1 MSTTNKTAAKGVYE
15 KSVQSIANLSAVV
28 AAFFATG
35 PLYAVSIDW
44 VLSFT
49 ANQYGDGFEW
59 AVQAFWFLVTAL
71 STYALARAT
80 IATVITIG
88 GFALASKIF

>member
-1 MSTTNKTAAKGVYE
+1 MSSSTKNAAKGVYE
-15 KSVQSIANLSAVV
+15 KSVQSIANLSAIV

-35 PLYAVSIDW
+35 PLYAVSIGW
-44 VLSFT
+44 VLNFT
-49 ANQYGDGFEW
+49 STQYGDGFEW
-59 AVQAFWFLVTAL
+59 VIQAFWFVVTAL

>member
-1 MSTTNKTAAKGVYE
+1 MSSSTKNAAKGVYE
-15 KSVQSIANLSAVV
+15 KSVQSIASLSAVV

-35 PLYAVSIDW
+35 PLYALSIGW
-44 VLSFT
+44 VLEFT
-49 ANQYGDGFEW
+49 ANQYGDGHEW
-59 AVQAFWFLVTAL
+59 LVQAFWFLVTAL

-88 GFALASKIF
+88 GFALASRIF

>member
-1 MSTTNKTAAKGVYE
+1 MSNSTKNAAKGVYE

-35 PLYAVSIDW
+35 PLYAVSINW
-44 VLSFT
+44 VLDFASS
-49 ANQYGDGFEW
+49 QYGDGFEW
-59 AVQAFWFLVTAL
+59 AVQAFWFVVTAL